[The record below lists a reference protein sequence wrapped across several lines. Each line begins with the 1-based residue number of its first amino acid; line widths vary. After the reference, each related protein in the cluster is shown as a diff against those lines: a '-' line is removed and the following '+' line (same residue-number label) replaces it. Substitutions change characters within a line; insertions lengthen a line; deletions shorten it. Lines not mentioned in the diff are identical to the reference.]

1 MPRKFIYSE
10 PYPNKL
16 PGSDQNYN
24 FRTITSY
31 DVDTNNKAITGSQI
45 TTVLFAPIPNQQRTP
60 LIPGSYGGFQKGDEN
75 GKGIISANYAIAAES
90 VGGKPYEFLKYSNED
105 KNNGRIPSGRNVG
118 DNVLG
123 QAAQVSLLTKGGI
136 FYNGARNSVTI
147 AANKKQPGLSK
158 VLTAQPNVA
167 QAQPTGGGGGST
179 PPVRPVPPGGA
190 PPVNDPT
197 KVADA
202 AAIAAAKGVTLTN
215 INIPAGIKPDQFG
228 DFKYPLDLA
237 SSKQDRIKFT
247 LFESQGA
254 TIEGNTAEIFKPDF
268 SGKIIVRNTSNL
280 LGSVTLPIQP
290 SITDSNTVDW
300 SGATLNGF
308 EAAAFGKSLQLM
320 ESSNA
325 AAAGAKIANDIA
337 NIAKGVG
344 ADGGN
349 NSVAEALK
357 VSLAQQAIGI
367 QGLLSRASG
376 AILNPNLELLFSGP
390 QLRPFNFTFRLSPRD
405 APEATEVRKII
416 RFFKQGMAVRTAK
429 SNLFLKAPHVFG
441 IQYQVS
447 DTDGPHKSL
456 NRIKNCA
463 LLSCDVDYTPDGTYM
478 TFDDPARTLTSY
490 QLSLRFS
497 ELEPVLDEDYRL
509 IGSDE
514 IGF

>member
-10 PYPNKL
+10 PYANKL
-16 PGSDQNYN
+16 PGSNKDFF

-31 DVDTNNKAITGSQI
+31 NVDTNNRAIPGTQEI
-45 TTVLFAPIPNQQRTP
+45 VLFYAPVTRAEVSRANPI
-60 LIPGSYGGFQKGDEN
+60 FVKGDEN
-75 GKGIISANYAIAAES
+75 GKNINFGNYVIAAS
-90 VGGKPYEFLKYSNED
+90 SKNGKPYEFSKYSNEN
-105 KNNGRIPSGRNVG
+105 KNNGVIPSRNNVG
-118 DNVLG
+118 DTILG
-123 QAAQVSLLTKGGI
+123 QAAQVSLNGRGE
-136 FYNGARNSVTI
+136 FYRGAINSVKT
-147 AANKKQPGLSK
+147 AAQKQPGLSK

-167 QAQPTGGGGGST
+167 QAQPTGGGGG
-179 PPVRPVPPGGA
+179 GA
-190 PPVNDPT
+190 PPTNDPGLVT
-197 KVADA
+197 EEELADA
-202 AAIAAAKGVTLTN
+202 EGENLTN
-215 INIPAGIKPDQFG
+215 INIPAGINAGQFG
-228 DFKYPLDLA
+228 NFKYPLDLA

-254 TIEGNTAEIFKPDF
+254 NIKGNTEEIFKPDF
-268 SGKIIVRNTSNL
+268 SGKIIERNISNL

-308 EAAAFGKSLQLM
+308 EAAAFGKSLALM
-320 ESSNA
+320 GKKDLSA
-325 AAAGAKIANDIA
+325 VMTDIKGGIATIV
-337 NIAKGVG
+337 KGMS

-349 NSVAEALK
+349 NSAAQALK
-357 VSLAQQAIGI
+357 VILAQEAIGI

-376 AILNPNLELLFSGP
+376 AVLNPNLELLFSGP
-390 QLRPFNFTFRLSPRD
+390 QLRPFNFTFRLSPRE
-405 APEATEVRKII
+405 AKEATEVRKII

-429 SNLFLKAPHVFG
+429 NNLFLKAPHVFG

-456 NRIKNCA
+456 NRIKKCA

-497 ELEPVLDEDYRL
+497 ELEPILDEDYTSTSIR
-509 IGSDE
+509 SDE